1 MAQSIFIGQ
10 IMNDT
15 NWMFEYCRSSNCDT
29 GSTSTSGE
37 TARSTDVSLDASAV
51 ECTGCDRLIVSFSG
65 LRSFCV
71 SCTRTI
77 IEEDITREDF
87 ADGCLPHFK
96 TSQTVLGEWT
106 SG

>member
-1 MAQSIFIGQ
+1 MS
-10 IMNDT
+10 
-15 NWMFEYCRSSNCDT
+15 EYCRSSTYDT

-37 TARSTDVSLDASAV
+37 TACSTDVSLDVSAV
-51 ECTGCDRLIVSFSG
+51 ECTGCERLIVSFSG
-65 LRSFCV
+65 ARSFYV

-87 ADGCLPHFK
+87 ADECLPCLE

-106 SG
+106 SE